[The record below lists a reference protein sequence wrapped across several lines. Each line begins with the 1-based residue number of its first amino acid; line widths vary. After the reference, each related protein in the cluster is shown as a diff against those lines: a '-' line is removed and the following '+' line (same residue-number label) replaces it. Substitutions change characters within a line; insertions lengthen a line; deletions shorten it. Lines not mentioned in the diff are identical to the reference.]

1 MHGSPLVCLHI
12 FAHEYLS
19 IDVLGIPVIYVQQVC
34 VCDYL
39 YEKTHV
45 TIIMCVGGVLCM
57 VWCVCPSVWDSV
69 CVAMRVFVSPCVY
82 LSWAQS
88 PDE

>member
-19 IDVLGIPVIYVQQVC
+19 IVVLGIPVIYVQQVC

-45 TIIMCVGGVLCM
+45 TILMCVWGGPVYGVVCMSQCVGQCMCGHACICVSMCVRVLGT
-57 VWCVCPSVWDSV
+57 VPG
-69 CVAMRVFVSPCVY
+69 
-82 LSWAQS
+82 
-88 PDE
+88 